1 VKRLLLAISFAAFL
15 LRLGYAIESG
25 AIRHPQSWEQ
35 EQIATNLIEHHE
47 FSFRSRFGL
56 YRSYAEPFYPFL
68 AAAVYLLTG
77 HSQTALVLVQL
88 LIASGMVWMTGW
100 AAELATGSAVV
111 SAIAA
116 LLAAIHPGLIQ
127 YSSVLHPFVLDSF
140 FFIAAAAMLIR
151 YRQSP
156 TLGRGLA
163 AAAVIG
169 LGALTRPTI
178 LVFLLPLCWIRPK
191 RAVVLAAAALAVV
204 APWTIRNAVILHH
217 FLLTRSGAGYVFWIG
232 NNPSATG
239 SATDR
244 LGQPV
249 IDAAPPELRARIAA
263 ADEITRDRIFRAA
276 AWKYVKS
283 DPAAAVWRVV
293 QRVYY
298 FWWFSPEWG
307 IRFSR
312 TLKIIYRLWWGF
324 LLLLIAIGAVTTRN
338 RDVWL
343 MAALAILISLV
354 QSLYYVEG
362 RHRLAIEPLLFPLA
376 AVGVVYLWSRIRANI
391 VRSRP

>member
-1 VKRLLLAISFAAFL
+1 VKRLLLTISIAAFL

-25 AIRHPQSWEQ
+25 AIRHPQTWEQ
-35 EQIATNLIEHHE
+35 ERIATNLIEHHE
-47 FSFRSRFGL
+47 FSYRWRFGL
-56 YRSYAEPFYPFL
+56 YRAYAEPLYPFL
-68 AAAVYLLTG
+68 AAAVYLVTG

-100 AAELATGSAVV
+100 AAELATGSTLV

-127 YSSVLHPFVLDSF
+127 YSSILHPFVLDSF
-140 FFIAAAAMLIR
+140 FFIAAAAMLVR

-178 LVFLLPLCWIRPK
+178 LVFLLPLSWIRPK
-191 RAVVLAAAALAVV
+191 RAIVLAAAALAVV
-204 APWTIRNAVILHH
+204 APWTIRNAVVLHH
-217 FLLTRSGAGYVFWIG
+217 FLLTRSAAGYPFWIG
-232 NNPSATG
+232 NNPNATG
-239 SATDR
+239 AATDR
-244 LGQPV
+244 RGQTMFA
-249 IDAAPPELRARIAA
+249 AAPPELRARIVA
-263 ADEITRDRIFRAA
+263 ADEITRGRIFRDE

-283 DPAAAVWRVV
+283 DPAAAVWRVL

-312 TLKIIYRLWWGF
+312 TLKIAYQLWWGF
-324 LLLLIAIGAVTTRN
+324 LLLLIAIGAMTSRN

-343 MAALAILISLV
+343 MAACALLISLV

-376 AVGVVYLWSRIRANI
+376 ALGVVYVWSRIRANI
-391 VRSRP
+391 GSSGR